1 MRWILL
7 KALILVLSDK
17 QVLIIVDD
25 ECDVSCFKENR
36 RILMSILSKN
46 NPNNINITLN
56 NPTRP
61 INNPNLELNQQ
72 TNININD
79 PNNPLNDHSK

>member
-25 ECDVSCFKENR
+25 ECDSPALASLGTKSTIWV
-36 RILMSILSKN
+36 
-46 NPNNINITLN
+46 T
-56 NPTRP
+56 
-61 INNPNLELNQQ
+61 
-72 TNININD
+72 
-79 PNNPLNDHSK
+79 

>member
-25 ECDVSCFKENR
+25 ECDYMGSYSLFKWPEG
-36 RILMSILSKN
+36 L
-46 NPNNINITLN
+46 
-56 NPTRP
+56 
-61 INNPNLELNQQ
+61 
-72 TNININD
+72 TNYCLRYVDWSASVNSTNVCD
-79 PNNPLNDHSK
+79 QYLVTPVFGSSR

>member
-1 MRWILL
+1 MDVTFRENVDGYVPSAVMRWILL

-36 RILMSILSKN
+36 PILMSILSK
-46 NPNNINITLN
+46 
-56 NPTRP
+56 
-61 INNPNLELNQQ
+61 
-72 TNININD
+72 
-79 PNNPLNDHSK
+79 S